1 MRQALTMGAR
11 WDYIFWGRVAVPGPW
26 LRRRDARALADSCS
40 HAVPLDG
47 GDHRVL
53 RILFFLMSKLPE
65 GPRKRVV
72 RMLMNRVWDTL
83 ANEVVEGRGNIPDE
97 PCLFICNHLS
107 NADGFTLA
115 RAFHPRRV
123 SFLAGVKLQG
133 TVMTRLASEVMD
145 TIAIKPNSADI
156 EAMRRAVETLKGGVS
171 VLIFPEGAR
180 SRTGG
185 LLQAK
190 KGVSL
195 IAKRAGVPVVP
206 VALRGTEKLMP
217 VNDSDMGGERL
228 YKADVVVRFGPAFR
242 IEDLETETVGADDPR
257 QALVDAM
264 MRRVAALLPP
274 EYHGVYADAPPSAP
288 MGRETEQP
296 SAP

>member
-1 MRQALTMGAR
+1 M
-11 WDYIFWGRVAVPGPW
+11 
-26 LRRRDARALADSCS
+26 
-40 HAVPLDG
+40 
-47 GDHRVL
+47 L

-83 ANEVVEGRGNIPDE
+83 ADEVVEGREHIPDE

-115 RAFHPRRV
+115 RAFGSRRV
-123 SFLAGVKLQG
+123 IFLAGVKLQG
-133 TVMTRLASEVMD
+133 TTMTRLASEVMD

-156 EAMRRAVETLKGGVS
+156 EAMRRAVETLKGGDS

-206 VALRGTEKLMP
+206 VALMGTEKLMP
-217 VNDSDMGGERL
+217 INDSDMGGEQL
-228 YKADVVVRFGPAFR
+228 YKAHVTVRFGPAFR
-242 IEDLETETVGADDPR
+242 VEELEAETAGAQDAR

-264 MRRVAALLPP
+264 MRRVAALVTP
-274 EYHGVYADAPPSAP
+274 EYRGVYGEDAPAVPVS
-288 MGRETEQP
+288 RETEQP
-296 SAP
+296 SAPAP

>member
-1 MRQALTMGAR
+1 
-11 WDYIFWGRVAVPGPW
+11 
-26 LRRRDARALADSCS
+26 
-40 HAVPLDG
+40 
-47 GDHRVL
+47 
-53 RILFFLMSKLPE
+53 MSKLPE

-72 RMLMNRVWDTL
+72 RMLMDRVWDTL
-83 ANEVVEGRGNIPDE
+83 ANEVVEGREHLPAG

-115 RAFHPRRV
+115 RALHPRRV
-123 SFLAGVKLQG
+123 IFLAGVKLQG
-133 TVMTRLASEVMD
+133 TVMTRLASEVME
-145 TIAIKPNSADI
+145 TIAIKPNTADI
-156 EAMRRAVETLKGGVS
+156 EAMRRAVETLKGGDS

-206 VALRGTEKLMP
+206 VALTGTEKLMP
-217 VNDSDMGGERL
+217 INDSDMGGERL
-228 YKADVVVRFGPAFR
+228 YKAHVTVRFGPPFHV
-242 IEDLETETVGADDPR
+242 ENLEAETAGADDPR

-274 EYHGVYADAPPSAP
+274 EYHGVYGDDPPVAPARHEP
-288 MGRETEQP
+288 EQP
-296 SAP
+296 SAPAP